1 MKLKS
6 FMLLSLL
13 ALSVLL
19 VSCGAKVQNDSD
31 KQVAELQSQIAELQ
45 QQVNNQQ
52 GQNTQVQ
59 NQQQNQVPQTQTNVQ
74 NSQFGQQG
82 NQQVQS
88 QNPQSGNVNS
98 GITMDE
104 AKRIATSNAGLDAN
118 SVTYIKTIQDYD
130 NGFMKW
136 EIDFVANG
144 TKYEYDIS
152 ASNGTILKAER
163 EGVAYGGVVPPAG
176 GQQNIGGQQ
185 NMGGQGIDVEQ
196 AKSIAVQHAG
206 FAMSNVTFVKQSYD
220 FDDGIAKWE
229 IEFVNGTNKYEYE
242 IAASNGSVYKY
253 KVESIYND

>member
-6 FMLLSLL
+6 FLVLSVF
-13 ALSVLL
+13 AFSVLL
-19 VSCGAKVQNDSD
+19 ASCGAKVQNDSN
-31 KQVAELQSQIAELQ
+31 KQVEELQSQVAELKE
-45 QQVNNQQ
+45 QVKNQQ
-52 GQNTQVQ
+52 GQNTQTQ
-59 NQQQNQVPQTQTNVQ
+59 NQQQNQVPQTQAYSQ
-74 NSQFGQQG
+74 NPQYGQQG
-82 NQQVQS
+82 NQQGQA
-88 QNPQSGNVNS
+88 QIPQTGNSNT

-176 GQQNIGGQQ
+176 GQQN
-185 NMGGQGIDVEQ
+185 MGGQGIDVEQ